1 MCIIAITIIN
11 ERQSMYHKIRV
22 LIIEDEVLT
31 ALRLK
36 QIINSHEYE
45 VVFSA
50 SNAEAALSFIQSN
63 PIDIVLADINLQ
75 GDKTGFDV
83 AKALQPYHLAIIFIT
98 ACTDKFS
105 LQEASQ
111 INYSSY
117 IVKPFTS
124 DDVLTSIKLAVLK
137 NNLEQNNI
145 SLGNGYVYHRK
156 NKKLFYNNLEI
167 LLTTKEQE
175 LFTLLINAKNSI
187 CTIET
192 IDNKLW
198 NDKPINDA
206 TRRNLLFKLKQ
217 KLPDIE
223 IKTYKG
229 IGYQI
234 QLVDTT

>member
-1 MCIIAITIIN
+1 
-11 ERQSMYHKIRV
+11 MYHKIRILV
-22 LIIEDEVLT
+22 IEDEVLT

-50 SNAEAALSFIQSN
+50 SNAEDALSFVQYN

-98 ACTDKFS
+98 ACKDNLS

-111 INYSSY
+111 IDYSSY
-117 IVKPFTS
+117 IVKPFTT
-124 DDVLTSIKLAVLK
+124 DDVLTAIKLAALK
-137 NNLEQNNI
+137 NNLDQNNNLI
-145 SLGNGYVYHRK
+145 FGSGYVYHRR
-156 NKKLFYNNLEI
+156 NKKLFQNNLEI
-167 LLTTKEQE
+167 LLTNKEQE
-175 LFTLLINAKNSI
+175 LFALLINAKNSI

-206 TRRNLLFKLKQ
+206 TRRNLIFKLKQ

-223 IKTYKG
+223 IKTFKG
-229 IGYQI
+229 IGYQM
-234 QLVDTT
+234 QLLNTT